1 MNWQYLDPRSMAMT
15 LGLSTMLL
23 AFAIRLTSHAL
34 GSRRLGL
41 GLSSLGLGMAAL
53 GFIFIMLRGMLPFW
67 VSSFLGN
74 ALILPGAG
82 LVLAG
87 TFQRLGQ
94 EIPWRKLVAIW
105 LIGLWVGAWFGLV
118 SPSTRL
124 RVFIISGLLLIET
137 VWMAKLAWR
146 EKRAAHRA
154 GMRLVA
160 VFGMVFAVLML
171 ARMLSA
177 AMGWPIET
185 GEVNLLSAL
194 TVCIGG
200 MSMIL
205 ANLGLI
211 YIVTGDLQTRLEL
224 SAGHDPLTQLLNRQ
238 GLRQWLEGLPPD
250 APIDIAMIDLD
261 HLKVVNDRYSHS
273 VGDRAIQRLADVMQS
288 YCPELGQVARM
299 GGEEFVLV
307 AVYPLQTSKRRLR
320 KPELMPHFIAT
331 TELIRLALD
340 GQSESPHITLSAG
353 LATGTAASF
362 EACLREADAKLYE
375 AKRLGRNQIAYNTET
390 TAAPKQPSPLIA

>member
-105 LIGLWVGAWFGLV
+105 LIGLWVGAWFGLL

-137 VWMAKLAWR
+137 V
-146 EKRAAHRA
+146 
-154 GMRLVA
+154 
-160 VFGMVFAVLML
+160 
-171 ARMLSA
+171 
-177 AMGWPIET
+177 
-185 GEVNLLSAL
+185 
-194 TVCIGG
+194 
-200 MSMIL
+200 
-205 ANLGLI
+205 
-211 YIVTGDLQTRLEL
+211 
-224 SAGHDPLTQLLNRQ
+224 
-238 GLRQWLEGLPPD
+238 
-250 APIDIAMIDLD
+250 
-261 HLKVVNDRYSHS
+261 
-273 VGDRAIQRLADVMQS
+273 
-288 YCPELGQVARM
+288 
-299 GGEEFVLV
+299 
-307 AVYPLQTSKRRLR
+307 
-320 KPELMPHFIAT
+320 
-331 TELIRLALD
+331 
-340 GQSESPHITLSAG
+340 
-353 LATGTAASF
+353 
-362 EACLREADAKLYE
+362 
-375 AKRLGRNQIAYNTET
+375 
-390 TAAPKQPSPLIA
+390 